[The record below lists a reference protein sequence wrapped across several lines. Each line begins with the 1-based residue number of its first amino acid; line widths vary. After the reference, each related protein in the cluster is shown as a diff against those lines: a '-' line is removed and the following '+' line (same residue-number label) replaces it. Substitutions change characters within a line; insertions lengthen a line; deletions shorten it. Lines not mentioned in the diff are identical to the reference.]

1 MNWDKFIKTKKI
13 NSNAGEKMQPNFVR
27 IINED
32 GSKELKID
40 GKYNIQEQIEGHIEE
55 CMFNADKIAV
65 NENSMLPNENQFTNI
80 EYNARESIIERQ
92 QQHEENNILR
102 QKDLDYI
109 VKQIRQ
115 QEQKAKEEQEG
126 EKGVENV

>member
-1 MNWDKFIKTKKI
+1 MNWDKFTKTKKTT
-13 NSNAGEKMQPNFVR
+13 SNAGEKMQPNFVR

-32 GSKELKID
+32 GSKGLKID

-55 CMFNADKIAV
+55 CMFNAEKIAI
-65 NENSMLPNENQFTNI
+65 NEDSMLPTESQFINK
-80 EYNARESIIERQ
+80 EYNANESIIERQ
-92 QQHEENNILR
+92 QQHEQNNILR

-109 VKQIRQ
+109 VNQIRQ
-115 QEQKAKEEQEG
+115 QEQKAKEEQE